1 MHKIPKFTSS
11 YGAFMV
17 HGTIL
22 QILGLKLWYRRS
34 MSFLQESSHFYKV
47 WGVLQFW
54 ATPQMWAENSV
65 FDTLSSRKWIDFLR
79 SNYHLHHLH
88 HLHHL
93 QAHLHVSFLTSDS
106 KTFRSFCASSER
118 FRPRNLRHDVA
129 WGFCFAAT
137 KDWKVTFCNQ
147 NARKIGLTKS
157 CIIEDAWNLQ
167 KHDLFSRISHHL
179 NPFHQ
184 QHGAASSL
192 RAEAHESSQDD

>member
-1 MHKIPKFTSS
+1 
-11 YGAFMV
+11 MV
-17 HGTIL
+17 HSGYSTSNY
-22 QILGLKLWYRRS
+22 GLKIMVQKIHEFPTRIISTR
-34 MSFLQESSHFYKV
+34 FGGSSNFEPHPDV
-47 WGVLQFW
+47 
-54 ATPQMWAENSV
+54 AENSV

-79 SNYHLHHLH
+79 SNYHLH

-118 FRPRNLRHDVA
+118 SRPRNLRHDVA

-157 CIIEDAWNLQ
+157 CIIEGAWNLQ